1 MRPFASMAG
10 YLPFVLFVWPCGKFP
25 PGSVKAMKMLKTSAN
40 ILRDL
45 IWLLTGRDRYSP
57 LRDDVD
63 AHLGESTF

>member
-1 MRPFASMAG
+1 MAG
-10 YLPFVLFVWPCGKFP
+10 DMPFVIFLCACGKSP
-25 PGSVKAMKMLKTSAN
+25 PGFVKAIKMLKTSAN

-63 AHLGESTF
+63 AHLGESSF